1 MGKHEAIVAVLQA
14 YGIDPDQVVETDT
27 NERTAFEIIEAHILA
42 ALDEIEEGTPE

>member
-27 NERTAFEIIEAHILA
+27 GKRTAFDVLEAHVLA
-42 ALDEIEEGTPE
+42 GLDEIEEGTPE